1 MFYSTGPCCALTTN
15 GLYYTPMEKHSSPR
29 GEWFSVFS
37 SKKNYLR
44 LVKII
49 KIILNKLIINNKI
62 VSRHFSME
70 EKISGVTF

>member
-1 MFYSTGPCCALTTN
+1 LQRADGRVDFRR
-15 GLYYTPMEKHSSPR
+15 EKRSSPR

-37 SKKNYLR
+37 SKKNSLR

-70 EKISGVTF
+70 EKSGVML